1 MRATA
6 ARAYGLTLDGVDGDV
21 TRGLWIPCDEIPAAK
36 GDVLAYNRRRESL
49 IAPA

>member
-21 TRGLWIPCDEIPAAK
+21 TRGLWVPRDEIPATK
-36 GDVLAYNRRRESL
+36 GGRTGVQPSA
-49 IAPA
+49 